1 MCFNYL
7 LDNTVHIK
15 KTKSTLK
22 AIKIV
27 NILTNVHVP
36 TGYNYIMN
44 ICQLRI
50 KKSGSLI
57 KNMFGVSVN
66 DCVRNVQVLTVLGNS
81 MS

>member
-1 MCFNYL
+1 MCQ
-7 LDNTVHIK
+7 
-15 KTKSTLK
+15 LK
-22 AIKIV
+22 CRV
-27 NILTNVHVP
+27 LP

-50 KKSGSLI
+50 KKSDTLM

-66 DCVRNVQVLTVLGNS
+66 DCVRYVQVLTVLGNS